1 MRGATG
7 LAAGG
12 PLGFPA
18 AALGELS
25 GERSHAI
32 TEPVAADPAAEEA
45 ATKSVAFT
53 IAVIALGAKM
63 AKADGEVTRNEV
75 AAFRE
80 FFHVPPDQE
89 ANVQRFFDQAKRDV
103 AGYQV
108 YARQI
113 ARLFSTSSPVLEK
126 LLGGLFHIAKADG
139 VVPPAELDYLR
150 NVAHI
155 FGFDEAAFERI
166 RRSHLGGALVDENP
180 YAVLGA
186 TASASDAAL
195 KTAYRRLMREHHPD
209 RLIGAGM
216 PAEAIQL
223 ANQKVAA
230 ITAAWEKVRLERKL
244 A

>member
-1 MRGATG
+1 MRSAAG
-7 LAAGG
+7 LAASG

-25 GERSHAI
+25 GELSRAGPA
-32 TEPVAADPAAEEA
+32 EPAEPEDH
-45 ATKSVAFT
+45 TKSIAFT

-75 AAFRE
+75 EAFRE
-80 FFHVPPDQE
+80 FFYVPPEQA

-113 ARLFSTSSPVLEK
+113 ARLFETSSPVLEK
-126 LLGGLFHIAKADG
+126 LLGGLFQIAKADG
-139 VVPPAELDYLR
+139 KVPAAELDYLR
-150 NVAHI
+150 NVARI
-155 FGFDEAAFERI
+155 FGFDEVAFERI
-166 RRSHLGGALVDENP
+166 RRSHLGPELIAEDP
-180 YAVLGA
+180 YAVLGQPRD
-186 TASASDAAL
+186 ASDEAL
-195 KTAYRRLMREHHPD
+195 KTAYRLLMREHHPD
-209 RLIGAGM
+209 RLIGQGM
-216 PAEAIQL
+216 PAEAIRL

-230 ITAAWEKVRLERKL
+230 ITAAWQRVRIERKL

>member
-1 MRGATG
+1 MRGAAG

-25 GERSHAI
+25 GERTHVGPAPA
-32 TEPVAADPAAEEA
+32 EPEDQ
-45 ATKSVAFT
+45 TKSVAFT

-63 AKADGEVTRNEV
+63 AKADGEVTRQEV
-75 AAFRE
+75 QAFRE
-80 FFHVPPDQE
+80 FFYVPPE
-89 ANVQRFFDQAKRDV
+89 EAANVQRFFDQAKRDV

-113 ARLFSTSSPVLEK
+113 ARLFETSSPVLEK

-139 VVPPAELDYLR
+139 KVPPAELEYLR
-150 NVAHI
+150 TVADI
-155 FGFDEAAFERI
+155 FGFDDVAFERI
-166 RRSHLGGALVDENP
+166 RRSHLGPELIAEDP
-180 YAVLGA
+180 YAVLGQPRE
-186 TASASDAAL
+186 ASDDVL
-195 KTAYRRLMREHHPD
+195 KTAYRRLMLEHHPD
-209 RLIGAGM
+209 RLIGQGM
-216 PAEAIQL
+216 PAEAIEL

-230 ITAAWEKVRLERKL
+230 IAAAWEKVQLERKL